1 MNKQVTAKNVN
12 MYSYLGD
19 YGGCGT
25 IRVLYPYMLLNQH
38 RIKNTSFTAYANAHF
53 IPSINFYGN
62 YTWLQFQRAA
72 TKEHL
77 KILNIFI
84 EKVRNQLKVPIF
96 YEIDDHLFGIPKWN
110 MAHDFYEKHKVYI
123 EELMRKVD
131 GIIVSTPKLKEVY
144 GHLNPNIGIVENHLP
159 MFVWG
164 KTKPRINDT
173 KRLRIIYPGSSNHFD
188 VTDQKRG
195 GDMDKTFLDFIR
207 KTTDKYEW
215 IFIGG
220 FPREIIDLIKSHK
233 VTKLP
238 WVKTLNLATFLKDLK
253 PDIGIAPLDTSPECL
268 EFNESK
274 SKIKALEF
282 TAIGIPGVYTRI
294 EPYKNLKCTA
304 ENSEY
309 LIHYIEK
316 MESPDFRLK
325 IYQHDYTTL
334 KDQIY
339 WEGED
344 YQGKNLTKYVNTY
357 LNLLGWEI

>member
-1 MNKQVTAKNVN
+1 MKQVTAKNIN

-38 RIKNTSFTAYANAHF
+38 KIKNVGFTAYANAHF
-53 IPSINFYGN
+53 IPSVNFYGN
-62 YTWLQFQRAA
+62 FTWIQFQRAA
-72 TKEHL
+72 TPQHLDIL
-77 KILNIFI
+77 KIFI
-84 EKVRNQLKVPIF
+84 NKVRDQLKVPVF

-110 MAHDFYEKHKVYI
+110 MAHEFYKKHKHYI
-123 EELMRKVD
+123 EEIMRQVN
-131 GIIVSTPKLKEVY
+131 GIIVSTNKLKQVY
-144 GHLNPNIGIVENHLP
+144 SHLNENVGVVENHLP

-164 KTKPRINDT
+164 KSKPNINDT
-173 KRLRIIYPGSSNHFD
+173 KRLKIVYPGSANHFD
-188 VTDQKRG
+188 VTKEMRG
-195 GDMDKTFLDFIR
+195 GDMDKAFLDFIR
-207 KTTDKYEW
+207 KTTEKYEW

-220 FPREIIDLIKSHK
+220 FPLEIMDLAKSGK
-233 VTKLP
+233 VKRLP
-238 WVKTLNLATFLKDLK
+238 WVKTVNLAGYLRELK

-274 SKIKALEF
+274 SNIKALEF

-294 EPYKNLKCTA
+294 EQYKNLKCTA

-309 LIHYIEK
+309 LIHYIER
-316 MESPDFRLK
+316 MESADFRLK
-325 IYQHDYTTL
+325 VYQQDYMTL
-334 KDQIY
+334 KDKLY

-357 LNLLGWEI
+357 LNLLGWEV